1 MSGYLDTIIKTI
13 YSILLIS
20 EDILVPRVTFLIQ
33 NLKQNEQKTVLYSV
47 LRNFSNQGVFS
58 SMKLVNGL
66 KDEDERKLLGGHAA
80 LLLDMIS
87 ASKNLCDAL
96 MDWLTSVSGD
106 GASQSTFVHRAA
118 IAAISKD
125 TGTATKAW

>member
-1 MSGYLDTIIKTI
+1 MSCYLDTIIKTI
-13 YSILLIS
+13 YSTLLIS
-20 EDILVPRVTFLIQ
+20 DDILVPRVTFLIQ

-58 SMKLVNGL
+58 SMKLVNDL
-66 KDEDERKLLGGHAA
+66 KDEEERKLLGGHAA
-80 LLLDMIS
+80 LILNMIS
-87 ASKNLCDAL
+87 DSKILCDAL

-106 GASQSTFVHRAA
+106 GASQSIFIHRAA